1 MRLIQTTSDSHLQ
14 RHRDHHVSHPEFGTH
29 RHPYLHDTMRQLA
42 ASLSGNEAPSLL
54 DYGCG
59 KGVFLREMARL
70 TLFRYIR
77 GYDPAMPAFQARPA
91 QTYDMVTC
99 LDVLDQLEDG
109 YVEPAIRD
117 VAQFTGRFA
126 VFSLITRQSA
136 EFEHLH
142 PRSGPAWREIVERH
156 LAVSDMTIRPSTPEE
171 IAQGASLERVI
182 LTAEPR
188 ATSDG
193 G

>member
-1 MRLIQTTSDSHLQ
+1 
-14 RHRDHHVSHPEFGTH
+14 
-29 RHPYLHDTMRQLA
+29 
-42 ASLSGNEAPSLL
+42 
-54 DYGCG
+54 
-59 KGVFLREMARL
+59 MAGL

-77 GYDPAMPAFQARPA
+77 GYDPGMPVFQARPA

-109 YVEPAIRD
+109 FVESAIRD

-126 VFSLITRQSA
+126 VFSLIIRQSA

-142 PRSGPAWREIVERH
+142 PRSGPVWREIIGRH
-156 LAVSDMTIRPSTPEE
+156 LSIAGMTIRPSTPEE

-182 LTAEPR
+182 ITAEPP
-188 ATSDG
+188 AIL
-193 G
+193 